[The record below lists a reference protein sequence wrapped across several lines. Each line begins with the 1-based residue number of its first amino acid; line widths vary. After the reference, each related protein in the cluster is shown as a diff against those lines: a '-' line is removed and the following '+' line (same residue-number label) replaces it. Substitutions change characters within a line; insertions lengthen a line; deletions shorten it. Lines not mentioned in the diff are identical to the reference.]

1 MTTSGCIL
9 AADDEPSFL
18 LPMAELLRHEG
29 YVCECASDG
38 NQAITMLQ
46 GKRHDA
52 LICDVEMPGNDQLR
66 VVRIAKQ
73 FAPGM
78 PVILV
83 TGHPSV
89 DSAVSSLDLP
99 VVAYLTKPISFDRLL
114 AEVREAMDLSHDYLV
129 LSDICRHLRECCRA
143 LEEDR
148 DRRTR
153 HRNRDLPSVSPL
165 VVRLLA
171 SCLSELVRL
180 EADQSPGVNRQF
192 LCDLLDCPE
201 QPVCRQAIHETI
213 EVLQKTK
220 NTFKSKDLA
229 ELRARLERIV
239 KKSPNSPHP
248 A

>member
-18 LPMAELLRHEG
+18 LPMAELLRQEG
-29 YVCECASDG
+29 YVCECASNG

-99 VVAYLTKPISFDRLL
+99 VVAYLTKPIGFD
-114 AEVREAMDLSHDYLV
+114 
-129 LSDICRHLRECCRA
+129 LRECCRA